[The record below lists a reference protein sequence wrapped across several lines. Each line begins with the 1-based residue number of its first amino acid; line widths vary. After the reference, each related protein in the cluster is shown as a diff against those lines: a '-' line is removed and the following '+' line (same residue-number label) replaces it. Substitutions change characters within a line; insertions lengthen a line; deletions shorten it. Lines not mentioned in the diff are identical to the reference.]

1 MPTFPDAP
9 RTFPGSDLGT
19 SMLPDTPR
27 KYSQTPYGDLGSG
40 NVVPS
45 GRKTTTFPERSQ
57 TDDQSRQALTAG
69 PGLSGKD
76 RPGARRLGA

>member
-1 MPTFPDAP
+1 MMTLPDPPRMFPD
-9 RTFPGSDLGT
+9 FNLGT

-27 KYSQTPYGDLGSG
+27 KYSQTPYGNLGSG
-40 NVVPS
+40 SVVPNARLS
-45 GRKTTTFPERSQ
+45 ITFPERSQ

-76 RPGARRLGA
+76 RLGAAGWGV